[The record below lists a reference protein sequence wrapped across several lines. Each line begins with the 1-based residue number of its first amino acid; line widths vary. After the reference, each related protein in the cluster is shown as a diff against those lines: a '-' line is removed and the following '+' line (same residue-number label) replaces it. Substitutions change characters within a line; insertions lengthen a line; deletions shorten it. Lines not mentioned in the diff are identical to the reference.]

1 MFNILES
8 LGENVYFG
16 KRARM
21 SNFFL
26 KWFKGFYLVM
36 AQTQKHIKSSTNPQ
50 DVLKFHV
57 MLCLM
62 RLMVLK

>member
-21 SNFFL
+21 SKCFPKVVEGFL
-26 KWFKGFYLVM
+26 LGYGSN
-36 AQTQKHIKSSTNPQ
+36 TKHIKSSINP
-50 DVLKFHV
+50 
-57 MLCLM
+57 
-62 RLMVLK
+62 